1 MGYWRGPLLYR
12 VHVMSDTAPKL
23 AFSYIRF
30 SSKKQE
36 LSDSLRRQTEAS
48 VRYAKNHNMVLST
61 ESFEDL
67 GVSAYKG
74 LNASIEKDGGLALF
88 LRAVDE
94 GVIPHDA
101 ILLVESLDRI
111 SRQTIDQAL
120 ELFMSILRRG
130 ITVVSLIDNQVYS
143 KERLASDHGISLI
156 ISITTFVRAHEE
168 SLVKSQRVGAAW
180 TNKRATQKILTKQCP
195 GWMRVSDD
203 YSEYILIDEKVKIV
217 RRVFELAMTG
227 LGTPSI
233 AKKLNAEGVPLL
245 SKIGSWGP
253 ENVSSILK
261 NQAVFGRYVPS
272 RAKNVLPIDD
282 QYPAIIDKATFERVA
297 EMTSTRSAG
306 RKTVDNVVGNLWAT
320 VSFCA
325 ACGSRFRVASQS
337 TSTDGKT
344 LKYFCCAKSY
354 SNKQDCSAERFP
366 YHELETQLLDFIFSR
381 VPTVQHKHGP
391 IFDHAEM
398 IKQKQIQV
406 DRLLELVMSGMR
418 SAQIDEKIKEL
429 TNEIE
434 DHRKKL
440 VSAPVASPIEQVYAR
455 SHRYYQ
461 KLLAYQKIGNDLEVQ
476 EARTKLR
483 VEMPRLV
490 SRLEVSRVRWTDGE
504 TIFRR
509 IWIEGPLWDAR
520 QTFDVA
526 HTPQG
531 INGTR
536 GKAAIENGKVL
547 YLDELPELL

>member
-1 MGYWRGPLLYR
+1 MRPLLYR
-12 VHVMSDTAPKL
+12 VHVMSDTAAPKL

-48 VRYAKNHNMVLST
+48 VRYAKNNNLVLST

-74 LNASIEKDGGLALF
+74 LNSSIEKDGGLALF

-94 GVIPHDA
+94 GVIPNDA

-168 SLVKSQRVGAAW
+168 SLVKSQRVGEAW
-180 TNKRATQKILTKQCP
+180 KNKRATRKILTKICP

-217 RRVFELAMTG
+217 QRVFELAMAG
-227 LGTPSI
+227 NGSPSI

-245 SKIGSWGP
+245 TKNGSWSP
-253 ENVSSILK
+253 ENVSSVLK
-261 NQAVFGRYVPS
+261 NQAVFGRYVPA
-272 RAKNVLPIDD
+272 RAKNVMPVED
-282 QYPAIIDKATFERVA
+282 QYPAIIDKETFDRVA
-297 EMTSTRSAG
+297 EMTSTRSPG
-306 RKTVDNVVGNLWAT
+306 RKTTENEVGNLWAT

-325 ACGSRFRVASQS
+325 ACGSKFRIASQS
-337 TSTDGKT
+337 STKNGT
-344 LKYFCCAKSY
+344 LKYFCCATSY
-354 SNKQDCSAERFP
+354 SNKQKCSAERFP
-366 YHELETQLLDFIFSR
+366 YNEVEDQLLDFIFAR
-381 VPTVQHKHGP
+381 TPKVQHKHGP
-391 IFDHAEM
+391 VVDHAEY

-406 DRLLELVMSGMR
+406 DRLLELVMGGMR
-418 SAQIDEKIKEL
+418 SDQIDAKIKTL
-429 TNEIE
+429 TSEIE
-434 DHRKKL
+434 EHRKKL
-440 VSAPVASPIEQVYAR
+440 VNSPVVSPIEQVYAR

-461 KLLAYQKIGNDLEVQ
+461 KLLAYQKNGNVSEVQ
-476 EARTKLR
+476 EARGKLR
-483 VEMPRLV
+483 VEMPRII
-490 SRLEVSRVRWTDGE
+490 SRLDVSRVRWTDGE
-504 TIFRR
+504 QIFRR
-509 IWIEGPLWDAR
+509 VWVEGPIFDGR
-520 QTFDVA
+520 QTVDIVLTA
-526 HTPQG
+526 HG
-531 INGTR
+531 INGSR
-536 GKAAIENGKVL
+536 SKSAIENGKVL